1 MIKIFRN
8 IRRGNIAN
16 GKFSNYLIYAI
27 GEIILVVIGILIALA
42 INNSHEDRLIQEK
55 EQIYLAGLKDEFQI
69 SKAKLEEL
77 IRVNRQSF
85 EGART
90 IVEYISEASVLPTER
105 EFSELLFNT
114 FAFDVAFNPNNSL
127 LNEMISSGSLRDL
140 SDPQLRIRLTNWIST
155 LEDISKQE
163 QEMAVQRE
171 KVLDMFRSED
181 QSLRTILDETGIT
194 SGVIGTGPGR
204 DNASNLNLLDSR
216 EFENNVLMFI
226 LSSQATE
233 TSHYLPLMQEINT
246 ILSLLEGE
254 VNKQVRKGD

>member
-1 MIKIFRN
+1 MIKAFRN
-8 IRRGNIAN
+8 FRRGNIAN

-42 INNSHEDRLIQEK
+42 INNSHENRLILEK
-55 EQIYLAGLKDEFQI
+55 EQIYLAGLKDEFQT
-69 SKAKLEEL
+69 SKLKLEEL

-90 IVEYISEASVLPTER
+90 IVEYISEASVPPTEK

-140 SDPQLRIRLTNWIST
+140 SDPELRIRLTNWIST

-163 QEMAVQRE
+163 IEMAVQRE
-171 KVLDMFRSED
+171 KVLDMFRTGE
-181 QSLRTILDETGIT
+181 QSLRTILDETGVA
-194 SGVIGTGPGR
+194 SRQIGIAAEK
-204 DNASNLNLLDSR
+204 DNISNLNLLDSR

-226 LSSQATE
+226 LSCQATE
-233 TSHYLPLMQEINT
+233 TSHYLPLMQEIDT
-246 ILSLLEGE
+246 ILSLLEGDIK
-254 VNKQVRKGD
+254 NNHIK